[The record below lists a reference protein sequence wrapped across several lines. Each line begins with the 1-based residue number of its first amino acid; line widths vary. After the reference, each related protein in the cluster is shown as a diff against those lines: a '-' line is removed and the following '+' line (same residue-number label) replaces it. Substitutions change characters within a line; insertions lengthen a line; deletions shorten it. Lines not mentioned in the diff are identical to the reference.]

1 MGNARLGWV
10 AALAFAV
17 SPLSIQY
24 AHSGAVDTL
33 LVFWIVLATLLGV
46 WAWTASHRLSWFLAG
61 FALGFAVATKVT
73 GLLWGLMFVVAALG
87 YWNQR
92 QSRRAGLSLLLL
104 SSMGAL
110 VGVFFGSPYYLLDLG
125 SFKRS
130 IETLSWNYLATF
142 NWQFLKT
149 SPFVFDVEQL
159 GSWAIGWPLAMI
171 GLLGLVW
178 LLRDSIWEKERF
190 VWLIVLVPAV
200 AYFAY
205 VGSSMMKPIRYLL
218 PVVPWVCLCVVQP
231 LAIALKSRLAFVRW
245 GTFALTVSALS
256 YSGVLGTAVSNVYS
270 ASDPRVAAS
279 EWMLENIPA
288 GAAILHDPEP
298 LITLPLS
305 APERFQIHIL
315 DLYGN
320 RLRHLN
326 NVEWFAQSIQDHQ
339 YIVIVSRRHY
349 ATILYLD
356 ALFPVAA
363 CYYRSL
369 FDGNLGYKQI
379 ARFSN
384 YPHLGPFVWNTDAA
398 EETFQVFDHPNVLVF
413 ERQQILKVEEIG
425 AVLERCVSQ

>member
-1 MGNARLGWV
+1 
-10 AALAFAV
+10 
-17 SPLSIQY
+17 
-24 AHSGAVDTL
+24 
-33 LVFWIVLATLLGV
+33 
-46 WAWTASHRLSWFLAG
+46 
-61 FALGFAVATKVT
+61 
-73 GLLWGLMFVVAALG
+73 
-87 YWNQR
+87 
-92 QSRRAGLSLLLL
+92 
-104 SSMGAL
+104 
-110 VGVFFGSPYYLLDLG
+110 
-125 SFKRS
+125 
-130 IETLSWNYLATF
+130 
-142 NWQFLKT
+142 
-149 SPFVFDVEQL
+149 
-159 GSWAIGWPLAMI
+159 
-171 GLLGLVW
+171 
-178 LLRDSIWEKERF
+178 
-190 VWLIVLVPAV
+190 
-200 AYFAY
+200 
-205 VGSSMMKPIRYLL
+205 
-218 PVVPWVCLCVVQP
+218 
-231 LAIALKSRLAFVRW
+231 LAFVRW